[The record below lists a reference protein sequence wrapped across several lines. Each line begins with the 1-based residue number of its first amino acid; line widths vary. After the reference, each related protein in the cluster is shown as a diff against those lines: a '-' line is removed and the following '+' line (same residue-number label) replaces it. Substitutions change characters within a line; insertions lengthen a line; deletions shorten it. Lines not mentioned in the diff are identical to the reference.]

1 MAGNNWKTGLG
12 RAALEGFAEGI
23 VEVIAEEIIK
33 PIYEKKIKGKWY
45 RMFNWFRDHPVKKDG
60 TLDMRYS
67 CNWGCRK

>member
-23 VEVIAEEIIK
+23 MEGIVET
-33 PIYEKKIKGKWY
+33 IYEKKIKGKWY

-67 CNWGCRK
+67 CNWGRRK